1 MSKISGTYDAI
12 ITSLASLFPNK
23 TKIPYP
29 YDLSEKNNHRFLDD
43 GYGLIA
49 GPQSFVEDSDFCR
62 LQTIRSFSVVVT
74 REVYRT
80 DSDTTILDTNIKAL
94 LEDIYSVQSE
104 FYSYTELNSPENILN
119 VIPSGATELEEI
131 VVGKSRFLAM
141 TASFDFYVEE
151 FIKE

>member
-12 ITSLASLFPNK
+12 LTSLSSLFPNK

-29 YDLSEKNNHRFLDD
+29 YDLSEKNNHRFLDN

-49 GPQSFVEDSDFCR
+49 GSQSFDETSDFCR
-62 LQTIRSFSVVVT
+62 LQTIRNFSVVIS

-80 DSDTTILDTNIKAL
+80 DSDTTILDASVKSL

-104 FYSYTELNSPENILN
+104 FYSYSELDSPENILN
-119 VIPSGATELEEI
+119 VIPTGATELEEI